1 MKNHQEKYNDAGI
14 PVRTLGK
21 TGLEVSVLGFGG
33 GHIARAHISENSQ
46 CG

>member
-33 GHIARAHISENSQ
+33 GHIRRFTI
-46 CG
+46 